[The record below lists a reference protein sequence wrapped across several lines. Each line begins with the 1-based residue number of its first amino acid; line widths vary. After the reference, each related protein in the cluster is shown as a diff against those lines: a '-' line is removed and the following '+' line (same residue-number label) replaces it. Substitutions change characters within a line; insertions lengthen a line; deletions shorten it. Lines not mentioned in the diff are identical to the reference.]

1 MRLVSYS
8 FVGVEPEVMGAGP
21 IPATEKALKQ
31 AGLTIDEI
39 GAFEVNEAFAVQVL
53 AFLEHFGIADDD
65 ARVNPYG
72 GAIAMGHPL
81 ASSGVRLMTQLAATF
96 EEHPEV
102 RYGLT
107 TMCIGIGM
115 GGTVIWENPHW
126 VSTAR
131 TRQRLMSDLTTLL
144 TRAQEISSDAERVTQ
159 AHLRKVD
166 ACPRRTPACW
176 A

>member
-1 MRLVSYS
+1 M
-8 FVGVEPEVMGAGP
+8 
-21 IPATEKALKQ
+21 
-31 AGLTIDEI
+31 
-39 GAFEVNEAFAVQVL
+39 QVL

-81 ASSGVRLMTQLAATF
+81 ASSGVRLMTQLARQF
-96 EEHPEV
+96 EERPEV

-126 VSTAR
+126 NGRRGRRPVSTPDMASLLAR
-131 TRQRLMSDLTTLL
+131 
-144 TRAQEISSDAERVTQ
+144 AEEISSDAERVTR
-159 AHLRKVD
+159 AHLRKVTLP
-166 ACPRRTPACW
+166 ATPAPS